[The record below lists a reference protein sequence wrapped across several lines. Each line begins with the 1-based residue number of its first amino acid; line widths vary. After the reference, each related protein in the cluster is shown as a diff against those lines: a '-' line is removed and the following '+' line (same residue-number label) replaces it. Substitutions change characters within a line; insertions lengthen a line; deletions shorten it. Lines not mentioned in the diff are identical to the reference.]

1 MKYKKCLYLL
11 IIFVMAVLLIVFFY
25 NQSQN
30 TKPEV
35 RNINDLKVVSS
46 NGEYILVDSQ
56 EPNSSTFSVYKKID
70 YGNYEKFFS
79 LPGGDNIE
87 SRLTCWTD
95 DKIYTF
101 SFVIASYDLATG
113 NTVDT
118 SGLKDLTGNSTGSID
133 RVFGVYKGYI
143 YYRYTAGSITGY
155 KKVSL
160 DFKNVVSIEKDEV
173 PKFLIN

>member
-56 EPNSSTFSVYKKID
+56 EPNSSTFSVYKKKTMVTMR
-70 YGNYEKFFS
+70 KFF
-79 LPGGDNIE
+79 P
-87 SRLTCWTD
+87 
-95 DKIYTF
+95 Y
-101 SFVIASYDLATG
+101 LAEIILSQ
-113 NTVDT
+113 D
-118 SGLKDLTGNSTGSID
+118 
-133 RVFGVYKGYI
+133 
-143 YYRYTAGSITGY
+143 
-155 KKVSL
+155 
-160 DFKNVVSIEKDEV
+160 
-173 PKFLIN
+173 